1 LRNERR
7 ERTANEGAKKEKG
20 KKKRGEISAKGADL
34 VNII

>member
-20 KKKRGEISAKGADL
+20 KKRGKISAKRADL